1 MAPMR
6 SFRMMSGHA
15 RAGFATLLLTA
26 ASTASA
32 APGSV
37 YVARCAMCHQS
48 NAQGLAG
55 QFPRLAGR
63 TGDIAATPAGR
74 AYLARVVLHGMYGK
88 IVVDGAALTG
98 LMPGMAAMTDA
109 DIAAALNHVVTV
121 KKPARPVAPFT
132 AAEVAAVRATGK
144 FSGTQNA
151 ELRRQLVEDGKIAE
165 K

>member
-6 SFRMMSGHA
+6 SIRMMPDRA
-15 RAGFATLLLTA
+15 RVVFATLVIGA
-26 ASTASA
+26 ASAASA

-63 TGDIAATPAGR
+63 TGEIAATPAGR

-88 IVVDGAALTG
+88 IIVDGAALTG
-98 LMPGMAAMTDA
+98 MMPGMAAMTDA

-121 KKPARPVAPFT
+121 KKPARAVSPFT
-132 AAEVAAVRATGK
+132 AAEVAAVRAAGK

-151 ELRRQLVEDGKIAE
+151 ELRRQLVEEGKIAE